1 MKKILVLILMAISS
15 VLLINYVKADSNV
28 DTVFI
33 HYYRFGGDYD
43 QWNIWLWQS
52 QPTSEDGE
60 AYQFA
65 TDDTAVEYNYGGVIT
80 EISLADSFPGVE
92 ELGFIVRKGDWA
104 EKDIDS
110 DRSIEI
116 PATSSNGEY
125 HIYLV
130 EGDVAIGTSIDDP
143 LGPVKSPKFKSAYF
157 ISMNTITYS
166 ATEDIPAANIQVTVD
181 DIALDIDSIV
191 TDGSTGVIEL
201 VDNLDFGNKY
211 MIEATFPSDSSANDY
226 AVTFDGIYDTVA
238 FETAY
243 AYDGELGAIIDGNST
258 TFRVWAPIS
267 ESVTLNLY
275 LTGTPESLGGNDTPL
290 RTEVMTV
297 GEKGTF
303 YYEEAANL
311 HGYYYT
317 YSVTNGSITNEVVDP
332 YAKSVGIN
340 GLRGLVV
347 DFSQTNPD
355 GFEYDDRPDNITS
368 YTDAIIYELHV
379 RDLTTHSTWNG
390 TDANRGKYLG
400 LIETGTTYEGV
411 TTGFDHL
418 VELGVTHVQLLPF
431 FDFGVVDESRLDDD
445 TYNAFNW
452 GYMPLNFNALEG
464 SYSADPYDGLLR
476 IEEMKEVIMVYGDA
490 GIRINMDVV
499 YNHHGQ
505 TANSN
510 FEQIVPGYYFRKTAS
525 GAFSNGS
532 GTGNETAS
540 ERAMMQKFI
549 VDSTV
554 FWASEYNISGFRFD
568 LMGLHDT
575 ETMNMVA
582 TSLRDIDPNIMVY
595 GEPWTGGTTPLPVDE
610 KADKTNLDA
619 MPFVGAFNDDIRDGI
634 KGSVFAREQGG
645 FIQGDFSD
653 TYLTKVKYG
662 IVGGVAY
669 PGINASRLSKTKIW
683 HTEPTKTLNYVAC
696 HDNNT
701 LYDKLY
707 LTLEED
713 GLLDLIVPLQK
724 QAYGIVLTSQGI
736 SFIHA
741 GDEFLRSKPLE
752 SGSGFEHNSY
762 ESPDSVNQIHWDLKT
777 SEDGSDVYNYVKG
790 LIKLREDHASFR
802 MTNSTDIL
810 ANLDFL
816 YEDNEGVI
824 AYSLT
829 NDASA
834 DAYDNILVIQNAND
848 KNVRLKLP
856 ANGGW
861 VVVVNNEDAG
871 TESLETYKG
880 GQTVKFAEH
889 STYVMYQ
896 DAAIEDYSPIGVIII
911 SSISGLVVIAGAVL
925 FIMLKKRK

>member
-1 MKKILVLILMAISS
+1 MKKILVLILMTISS
-15 VLLINYVKADSNV
+15 VLLINYVKADSSV
-28 DTVFI
+28 DTIFI

-43 QWNIWLWQS
+43 QWNMWIWQS
-52 QPTSEDGE
+52 QPTSEEGS
-60 AYQFA
+60 AYQFE
-65 TDDTAVEYNYGGVIT
+65 TDNTAVEYNFGGVVT
-80 EISLADSFPGVE
+80 EIDVADNFPGVE
-92 ELGFIVRKGDWA
+92 ELGFLVRKGDWL
-104 EKDIDS
+104 EKDISS
-110 DRSIEI
+110 DRFVEI
-116 PATSSNGEY
+116 PETSSNGEY

-130 EGDVAIGTSIDDP
+130 EGDVAIGTSLLDP
-143 LGPVKSPKFKSAYF
+143 EGPVKSPKFKLAYF
-157 ISMNTITYS
+157 TSMNTITYS
-166 ATEDIPAANIQVTVD
+166 ATESIPEANIQVTVD
-181 DIALDIDSIV
+181 DIPIDIDTIV
-191 TDGSTGVIEL
+191 TDGSSGVITLTDE
-201 VDNLDFGNKY
+201 LDFSNKY
-211 MIEATFPSDSSANDY
+211 MIEATFPSDSSTNDY
-226 AVTFDGIYDTVA
+226 AVTFDGIYDTEA

-243 AYDGELGAIIDGNST
+243 AYDGELGAIVDGNTT
-258 TFRVWAPIS
+258 TFRVWAPVS

-275 LTGTPESLGGNDTPL
+275 LTGTPESLGGEDTPL
-290 RTEVMTV
+290 RTETMTA

-303 YYEEAANL
+303 YYEESANL

-317 YSVTNGSITNEVVDP
+317 YSVKNGSTTNEVVDP
-332 YAKSVGIN
+332 YAKGVGIN

-347 DFSQTNPD
+347 DFSLTNPD
-355 GFEYDDRPDNITS
+355 GFEYNDRPDNMTS

-390 TDANRGKYLG
+390 TEANRGKYLG
-400 LIETGTTYEGV
+400 LVESGTTYEGV

-431 FDFGVVDESRLDDD
+431 FDFGVVDETRLDDD

-464 SYSADPYDGLLR
+464 SYSSDPYDGLRR
-476 IEEMKEVIMVYGDA
+476 IEEMKQVIMSFGES
-490 GIRINMDVV
+490 GIRVNMDVV
-499 YNHHGQ
+499 YNHHGL
-505 TANSN
+505 TSASN

-549 VDSTV
+549 VDSTL

-575 ETMNMVA
+575 ETMNMVT
-582 TSLRDIDPNIMVY
+582 TSLREIDSTIMVY
-595 GEPWTGGTTPLPVDE
+595 GEPWTGGTTPLPE
-610 KADKTNLDA
+610 NQKADKTNLDS
-619 MPFVGAFNDDIRDGI
+619 MSYVGAFNDDIRDGI

-645 FIQGDFSD
+645 FIQGDFSEM
-653 TYLTKVKYG
+653 YLTKVKYG
-662 IVGGVAY
+662 IVGGTAY

-683 HTEPTKTLNYVAC
+683 HTEPTKTINYVAC

-741 GDEFLRSKPLE
+741 GDEFLRSKPLA
-752 SGSGFEHNSY
+752 SGTGFDHNSY
-762 ESPDSVNQIHWDLKT
+762 ESPDSVNQIRWDLKT
-777 SEDGSDVYNYVKG
+777 SADGSEVYNYIKG
-790 LIKLREDHASFR
+790 LIELRESHSSFR

-810 ANLDFL
+810 ANLDFM
-816 YEDNEGVI
+816 YEDKEGII

-829 NDASA
+829 NDASQ
-834 DAYDNILVIQNAND
+834 DTYGNILVIQNAND
-848 KNVRLKLP
+848 KNTRLKLP
-856 ANGGW
+856 ENGGW
-861 VVVVNNEDAG
+861 VVVVNDEAAG
-871 TESLETYKG
+871 TETLETFKG
-880 GQTVKFAEH
+880 GQTVSFAEH

-896 DAAIEDYSPIGVIII
+896 DPTIEDYSPVTAIII
-911 SSISGLVVIAGAVL
+911 SSLSGLVVIAGAVML
-925 FIMLKKRK
+925 IMLKKKK